1 MIYYRGK
8 TLESVSPVKIVDIL
22 VSPVQMNAT
31 VRTRP
36 ITAGSDFVRMHQGTR
51 TVSISFALLTNDMHV
66 RQKQLMDINAWA
78 LSDVE
83 APLTIPNYPDL
94 ALSCI
99 CTATPE
105 PSTRQW
111 WESKLRL
118 VFTAYDNPYWTSI
131 YEKSASCGSTA
142 FWVNGDVPP
151 LMRIEKTLGAS
162 DAPAYSDGT
171 NTMTF
176 GTYTGRPTGD
186 LIIDL
191 NRQTA
196 AVGSASIMTGYTFAS
211 RFIIPKT
218 GSMTITGSGTVKWK
232 ERWF

>member
-8 TLESVSPVKIVDIL
+8 ALETVAPVKVVDIL
-22 VSPVQMNAT
+22 VSPVQLNAT

-36 ITAGSDFVRMHQGTR
+36 ISPGSAFVRMHQGTR
-51 TVSISFALLTNDMHV
+51 TVAITFALLTDDMHV
-66 RQKQLMDINAWA
+66 RQRQLMDINAWA

-83 APLTIPNYPDL
+83 APLSLPNYPEL
-94 ALSCI
+94 TLSCI

-118 VFTAYDNPYWTSI
+118 VFTAYDNPFFTSI
-131 YEKSASCGSTA
+131 QEHSASCGSTA
-142 FWVNGDVPP
+142 FWVGGDAQP
-151 LMRIEKTLGAS
+151 LMWIEKTLGAS
-162 DAPAYSDGT
+162 DAPVYSDGT

-176 GTYTGRPTGD
+176 GTYTDRPTGT
-186 LIIDL
+186 LVIDL
-191 NRQTA
+191 NNQTA
-196 AVGSASIMTGYTFAS
+196 AVGTTSIMKGYTFAS
-211 RFIIPKT
+211 RFIIPHT

-232 ERWF
+232 ERYI